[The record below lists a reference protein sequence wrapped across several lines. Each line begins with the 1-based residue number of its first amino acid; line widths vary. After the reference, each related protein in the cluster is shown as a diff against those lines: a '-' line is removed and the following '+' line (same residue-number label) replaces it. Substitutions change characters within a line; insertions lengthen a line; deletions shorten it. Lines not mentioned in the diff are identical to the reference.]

1 MRVVA
6 RSHLQRVAHGG
17 GGGRGGAAPGGRAG
31 RGARERAARSLLLSK
46 RRSFEEDVVKGLL
59 KPPLPAMWREA
70 STGVP
75 EPPGTDAA
83 AMGHVSEAD
92 LGP

>member
-31 RGARERAARSLLLSK
+31 RGARERAARSLLSK

>member
-6 RSHLQRVAHGG
+6 RSHLRRVAHGG

-31 RGARERAARSLLLSK
+31 RGARKRAARSLLSK